1 MKDYFVKFK
10 YIFPVYVLIYLGTVI
25 GLFLLRYL
33 LTIKFQ
39 IIDIDANI
47 WELWIPMILPG
58 ILLLI
63 FMQPRLKIL
72 TFKNNDDKSFF
83 FVFVGW
89 IFIIATT
96 MNSQQY
102 LIDSTG
108 SLVVIDDY
116 QDIKSDTIR
125 YISFQKPFVLDNNQL
140 GFSADLR
147 VSGKHNKEF
156 NYDFFYVMPFVKSN
170 ASKDDEDYTVWYCKS
185 FHKQISNR
193 ESEDYKREVFDKF
206 YMECV
211 NSLNATNFN
220 SIAYFERLGTSSDY
234 KNGLKAVNSIV
245 PGTINKDKK
254 DLPILLSPVLSK
266 FDERA
271 GNLLPWFF
279 IFIGSGLLVMA
290 LLLMWP
296 TYNKKKHD
304 TILKGKRKNN
314 NDLYGFMQILIPKR
328 NHFIVSILLDCM
340 IALYFLQLIQ
350 LNSSFMSH
358 SDLLLQWGAV
368 RKDEVFDG
376 AYWRLFTC
384 MFSHGGFVH
393 LLYNGI
399 ALVFVGIHLEP
410 LLGRVKFLI
419 YFILSGIAASLA
431 SIIWNDNV
439 ISVGASG
446 AIFGLFA
453 LAIFVDYFKKKSFS
467 SNKYLISLFAIFA
480 GINFIYGLIV
490 PNTDNAGHFGGFLA
504 GVVLAYL
511 NSIIDSEDEFSAKK
525 R

>member
-1 MKDYFVKFK
+1 MKDYLVKFK
-10 YIFPVYVLIYLGTVI
+10 YIFPVYVLIYLGTII

-39 IIDIDANI
+39 IIDIDEKI

-72 TFKNNDDKSFF
+72 TFKNNDDKGFF

-96 MNSQQY
+96 INSQQY

-125 YISFQKPFVLDNNQL
+125 YIRFEKPFVLDNNQL

-147 VSGKHNKEF
+147 VSGKHNNEF
-156 NYDFFYVMPFVKSN
+156 NYDFFFVMPFVQSN
-170 ASKDDEDYTVWYCKS
+170 IRKEDEISTVWYCKS

-193 ESEDYKREVFDKF
+193 ESEDFKKDVFNKF
-206 YMECV
+206 YMKCV

-220 SIAYFERLGTSSDY
+220 TIEYFERLGTSSDY
-234 KNGLKAVNSIV
+234 KNGLKAVNNIV
-245 PGTINKDKK
+245 PGTINKGKK
-254 DLPILLSPVLSK
+254 DLPILLSPVSDK

-279 IFIGSGLLVMA
+279 ILLASGLSAIA
-290 LLLMWP
+290 LLLLWP
-296 TYNKKKHD
+296 KYNKKKHQD
-304 TILKGKRKNN
+304 ILKGKKDKNN
-314 NDLYGFMQILIPKR
+314 DFYDFIQILIPKK
-328 NHFIVSILLDCM
+328 NHFVVSILLDIM
-340 IALYFLQLIQ
+340 ILLYFLQLIQ
-350 LNSSFMSH
+350 LNSSFISQ
-358 SDLLLQWGAV
+358 SELLLNWGGV
-368 RKDEVFDG
+368 RNQEVSSG
-376 AYWRLFTC
+376 EIWRLFTS
-384 MFSHGGFVH
+384 MFLHGGFLH
-393 LLYNGI
+393 LVYNGI
-399 ALVFVGIHLEP
+399 ALVFVGMHVEP
-410 LLGRVKFLI
+410 LLGRIKFSI
-419 YFILSGIAASLA
+419 YFILSGIASGLA

-446 AIFGLFA
+446 AIFGLFG
-453 LAIFVDYFKKKSFS
+453 LAIFVDYFKTKSFS
-467 SNKYLISLFAIFA
+467 SNKYLIPLFAIFA
-480 GINFIYGLIV
+480 GINFIYGLVV

-511 NSIIDSEDEFSAKK
+511 NSIIDSEDEFSVMK

>member
-1 MKDYFVKFK
+1 MKDYLVKFK
-10 YIFPVYVLIYLGTVI
+10 YIFPTYVLIYLGTVF
-25 GLFLLRYL
+25 GLFALRYL
-33 LTIKFQ
+33 LTIKFR
-39 IIDIDANI
+39 IIDIDEKI

-63 FMQPRLKIL
+63 FMQPRLKVL

-96 MNSQQY
+96 INSQQY

-125 YISFQKPFVLDNNQL
+125 YISFQKPFVLDDNEL

-147 VSGKHNKEF
+147 VSGKHNNEF
-156 NYDFFYVMPFVKSN
+156 NYDFFFVMPFVKSN
-170 ASKDDEDYTVWYCKS
+170 VSKEDEISTVWYCKS

-193 ESEDYKREVFDKF
+193 ESEDFKRDVFNKF
-206 YMECV
+206 YTECES
-211 NSLNATNFN
+211 SLNATNFN
-220 SIAYFERLGTSSDY
+220 TIEYFERLGTSSTY

-254 DLPILLSPVLSK
+254 DLPILLSPISSK
-266 FDERA
+266 FDERT

-279 IFIGSGLLVMA
+279 VLIGSGLLTMA

-304 TILKGKRKNN
+304 NILKGKRKND
-314 NDLYGFMQILIPKR
+314 NDLYGFIQILIPKGD
-328 NHFIVSILLDCM
+328 HFIVSILLDCM
-340 IALYFLQLIQ
+340 IVLYFLQLIQ
-350 LNSSFMSH
+350 LNSGFMSH
-358 SDLLLQWGAV
+358 SELLLQWGAV

-384 MFSHGGFVH
+384 MFSHGGFLH

-399 ALVFVGIHLEP
+399 ALVFAGIYIEP
-410 LLGRVKFLI
+410 LLGRIKFTI
-419 YFILSGIAASLA
+419 YYIICGLASSLA
-431 SIIWNDNV
+431 SIIWNEHTL
-439 ISVGASG
+439 SVGASG

-453 LAIFVDYFKKKSFS
+453 LAIFVDYFKTKSFS
-467 SNKYLISLFAIFA
+467 SNKSLITLFAIFA
-480 GINFIYGLIV
+480 GINFIYGLMV

-504 GVVLAYL
+504 GIVLAYL
-511 NSIIDSEDEFSAKK
+511 NSIIDSEDEFSVKK